1 MASREFD
8 GQRTEKIWGFQ
19 ALFDCAACDIE
30 CVKSKANVRYFL
42 AGLVREIDMVPFG
55 APYIER
61 FATHDVDKSGI
72 SFFQMIETRNISGHL
87 CEASGDAH
95 IDIFAFKVYDT

>member
-1 MASREFD
+1 MDSELK
-8 GQRTEKIWGFQ
+8 KIWGFH

-30 CVKSKANVRYFL
+30 RVKSKANVCDFL
-42 AGLVREIDMVPFG
+42 AEMVREIDMVPFG

-72 SFFQMIETRNISGHL
+72 SFFQMIEFFRYWQQQVFIIGVHFVPEWDCSSNTWYR
-87 CEASGDAH
+87 
-95 IDIFAFKVYDT
+95 